1 MRAESVCVCVYVGGC
16 KGQEKKSFERILF
29 MTGATLKVTRGNE
42 ISKQP
47 LLPFRDCASC
57 PLNSRCENVIKI
69 AFSSDT
75 QTAAAVPPTASAHS
89 PAVQLHGSAAVHK
102 RRHVAGYRRLEFSTA
117 CGVSLCRLPNVAAH
131 TSWFICYICVHI
143 YNVCT
148 G

>member
-1 MRAESVCVCVYVGGC
+1 
-16 KGQEKKSFERILF
+16 
-29 MTGATLKVTRGNE
+29 MTGAALKVTRGNE
-42 ISKQP
+42 ISKPP

-75 QTAAAVPPTASAHS
+75 QTAAMVPLTASAHS

-102 RRHVAGYRRLEFSTA
+102 RRDVARYRRLVNFKPHVTRLFA
-117 CGVSLCRLPNVAAH
+117 LRPMLLHKQVSLLV
-131 TSWFICYICVHI
+131 IYVCV
-143 YNVCT
+143 YMYTYTYTVCM